1 MAGVLKMVILEVRVP
16 KTEWCRSP
24 TALGQRD
31 LSWLERYLIRMI
43 AGRDNE
49 EWGEGP
55 REATFLLA

>member
-31 LSWLERYLIRMI
+31 LSSLERCLIRMI
-43 AGRDNE
+43 AGRENKE
-49 EWGEGP
+49 
-55 REATFLLA
+55 